1 VIGYILVFDAVADSL
16 RREDGLTWSAFFERT
31 VRRIAIREAPLLN
44 QGLLEGSWFIVINS
58 QNPSGTRLVDRA
70 KAVADGDAFTV
81 RTRIGRRPK
90 AGRYS

>member
-1 VIGYILVFDAVADSL
+1 
-16 RREDGLTWSAFFERT
+16 
-31 VRRIAIREAPLLN
+31 
-44 QGLLEGSWFIVINS
+44 LLEGSWFIVINS